1 MEIKLNAGNADIV
14 YEVSDL
20 GHGKGLIL
28 FHNKGEFQ
36 LHIFDDLD
44 NTLARIDL
52 SKGDIIR
59 LVNSLYS
66 FVADDD
72 DTY

>member
-14 YEVSDL
+14 YEASDL